1 MLIVL
6 AFVATTPV
14 PEVEQPAQPAV
25 QITAPA
31 DATLDHVEVVQTVGA
46 NHVRVA
52 LTFTLSVD
60 RRAPSDVVLALDVP
74 RDTAVVGM
82 RLLLGENDA
91 RAALVWSE
99 PARKVYNAI
108 VERDRDPAL
117 LEWAETND
125 THHRLQLRVYPV
137 TNTTPAT
144 VTIMFVAPK
153 PIVVKPTGFAIDQR
167 FAVTALP
174 CPTLGFGHQLGK
186 KLSLIATDRT
196 NSAQ

>member
-6 AFVATTPV
+6 AFVATTTPD
-14 PEVEQPAQPAV
+14 VERAAPPAV
-25 QITAPA
+25 QIAAPA
-31 DATLDHVEVVQTVGA
+31 DATLADIEVVQTVGA

-52 LTFTLSVD
+52 MTFTLSTESNVSRD
-60 RRAPSDVVLALDVP
+60 LALTLDVP

-82 RLLLGENDA
+82 RLQLGENDA

-117 LEWAETND
+117 LEWVATND
-125 THHRLQLRVYPV
+125 THHQLQLRVFPV
-137 TNTTPAT
+137 TTKTPAT

-153 PIVVKPTGFAIDQR
+153 PIVVKSTGFTIDQR
-167 FAVTALP
+167 FAVTARP
-174 CPTLGFGHQLGK
+174 CPTLGFGRQLGR
-186 KLSLIATDRT
+186 KLSLIATDR
-196 NSAQ
+196 NNHRRQ